1 MKEKLLSNLGAF
13 TWNLRHFS
21 QLAKICNNRHIR
33 KIQLFSFFSLHKT
46 VTSIISCTLKVGP
59 QVIKTKRTNI
69 NFWLIHFGGG
79 ENLGDWRTK
88 LSTLWLM
95 NTFSIMSLLL
105 LNLFE
110 SGDLTHIVPPLA
122 VDDWSLLLVTVGIVV
137 NLAMAFLSQSL
148 ADKVNR
154 WLNVVVGAV
163 FSVIALVALVLSLM
177 ENPSVVLINV
187 AFGFVWTVLV
197 VWIAWKSKKEA

>member
-1 MKEKLLSNLGAF
+1 M
-13 TWNLRHFS
+13 
-21 QLAKICNNRHIR
+21 
-33 KIQLFSFFSLHKT
+33 
-46 VTSIISCTLKVGP
+46 
-59 QVIKTKRTNI
+59 
-69 NFWLIHFGGG
+69 
-79 ENLGDWRTK
+79 GDWKTK

-95 NTFSIMSLLL
+95 NTFSIMSMVL

-122 VDDWSLLLVTVGIVV
+122 VDDWSLLLISFGIVV

-154 WLNVVVGAV
+154 WLNIIVGAV
-163 FSVIALVALVLSLM
+163 FSIVALGVVVLSLM
-177 ENPSVVLINV
+177 ENPSVVMINV

-197 VWIAWKSKKEA
+197 VWIAWKWKED